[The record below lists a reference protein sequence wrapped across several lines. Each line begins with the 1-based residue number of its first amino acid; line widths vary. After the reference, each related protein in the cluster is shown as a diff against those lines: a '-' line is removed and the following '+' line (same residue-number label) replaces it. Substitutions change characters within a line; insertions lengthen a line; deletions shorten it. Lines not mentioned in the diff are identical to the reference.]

1 MKRLRHITISILL
14 LIPLMAF
21 AGEVIDGVIAT
32 ITRQPILQSE
42 WDDAVRYE
50 AFMQQKPLRAVT
62 EGDRVSALE
71 RLIDRRLLESQ
82 MSDASRFA
90 PSRDEVRVSLAKLR
104 EQIPGAK
111 EDQAWRRML
120 SSYAL
125 KERDIEAGLRSE
137 TQMMNF
143 IEVRLRPSVHV
154 QPEEVEAYY
163 RAQVLPD
170 MEKVG
175 VKVVTLEELEPRIR
189 ELLVQQHIDQLLDT
203 WLHNL
208 RQQTPIHSSIPLP
221 ARSSAAGRE
230 AEGGI

>member
-1 MKRLRHITISILL
+1 MKRLQHIAISILL
-14 LIPLMAF
+14 LIPLTAF

-32 ITRQPILQSE
+32 VNRKPILQSE

-50 AFMQQKPLRAVT
+50 AFMQQKALRAVT

-71 RLIDRRLLESQ
+71 RLIDRQLLESQ

-90 PSRDEVRVSLAKLR
+90 PSRDEVRVSLARLR
-104 EQIPGAK
+104 EQIPSAK
-111 EDQAWRRML
+111 DNQAWQKML

-170 MEKVG
+170 MEKLG
-175 VKVVTLEELEPRIR
+175 VKVVTLQELEPRIR
-189 ELLVQQHIDQLLDT
+189 EVLVQQHIDQLLDT

-230 AEGGI
+230 AEGGF

>member
-1 MKRLRHITISILL
+1 MLL
-14 LIPLMAF
+14 LAPLTAF

-32 ITRQPILQSE
+32 VNRKPILQSE
-42 WDDAVRYE
+42 WDDVVRYE

-82 MSDASRFA
+82 MFDASRFA
-90 PSRDEVRVSLAKLR
+90 PSRDEVRINLAKVR
-104 EQIPGAK
+104 QQIPGAK
-111 EDQAWRRML
+111 DDQAWQKTL
-120 SSYAL
+120 ASYGL
-125 KERDIEAGLRSE
+125 KERDVEASLRSE

-175 VKVVTLEELEPRIR
+175 VKIVTLQELEPRIR

-208 RQQTPIHSSIPLP
+208 RQQTPVHSSIPLP
-221 ARSSAAGRE
+221 ARNSAAGLE
-230 AEGGI
+230 GEGGI

>member
-1 MKRLRHITISILL
+1 MKRLQHITISILL

-32 ITRQPILQSE
+32 VNRKPILQSE

-62 EGDRVSALE
+62 EADRVSALE

-175 VKVVTLEELEPRIR
+175 VKVVTFEELEPRIR
-189 ELLVQQHIDQLLDT
+189 EVLVEQHIDQLLDT

>member
-1 MKRLRHITISILL
+1 MKRLQHITISILL

-32 ITRQPILQSE
+32 VNRKPILQSE

-62 EGDRVSALE
+62 EADRVSALE

-90 PSRDEVRVSLAKLR
+90 PSCDEVRVSLAKLR

-111 EDQAWRRML
+111 EDLAWRRML
-120 SSYAL
+120 SAYAL
-125 KERDIEAGLRSE
+125 KERDIEASLRSE

-175 VKVVTLEELEPRIR
+175 VKVVTLQELEPRIR
-189 ELLVQQHIDQLLDT
+189 EVLVQQHIDQLLDT

-230 AEGGI
+230 AEGGF

>member
-1 MKRLRHITISILL
+1 
-14 LIPLMAF
+14 
-21 AGEVIDGVIAT
+21 
-32 ITRQPILQSE
+32 
-42 WDDAVRYE
+42 
-50 AFMQQKPLRAVT
+50 
-62 EGDRVSALE
+62 
-71 RLIDRRLLESQ
+71 

-90 PSRDEVRVSLAKLR
+90 PSRDEVRVSLARLR

-111 EDQAWRRML
+111 DNQAWQKML
-120 SSYAL
+120 SLYAL
-125 KERDIEAGLRSE
+125 KERDIETGLRSE
-137 TQMMNF
+137 AQMMNF

-175 VKVVTLEELEPRIR
+175 VKVVTFEELEPRIR
-189 ELLVQQHIDQLLDT
+189 EVLVEQHIDQLLDT

-221 ARSSAAGRE
+221 ARSSAAARE
-230 AEGGI
+230 AECGI

>member
-1 MKRLRHITISILL
+1 LL
-14 LIPLMAF
+14 LIPLTAF

-32 ITRQPILQSE
+32 VNRKPILQSE

-50 AFMQQKPLRAVT
+50 AFMQQKPLGAVT

-90 PSRDEVRVSLAKLR
+90 PSRDEVRVSLARLR

-111 EDQAWRRML
+111 DNQAWQKML

-175 VKVVTLEELEPRIR
+175 VKVVTLQELEPRIR
-189 ELLVQQHIDQLLDT
+189 EVLVQQHIDQLLDT

>member
-1 MKRLRHITISILL
+1 MRRLRQIAISVLL
-14 LIPLMAF
+14 LLPLTAF

-32 ITRQPILQSE
+32 VNRKPILQSE
-42 WDDAVRYE
+42 WDDVVRYE

-82 MSDASRFA
+82 MTDAARFA
-90 PSRDEVRVSLAKLR
+90 PSRDEVRVSVAKLR

-111 EDQAWRRML
+111 DDQAWQKML
-120 SSYAL
+120 TSYGF
-125 KERDIEAGLRSE
+125 KERDIEASLRSE

-175 VKVVTLEELEPRIR
+175 VKVVTLQEIEPRIR
-189 ELLVQQHIDQLLDT
+189 ELLVQQHIDQLLDA

-208 RQQTPIHSSIPLP
+208 RQQTPVHSSIPLP
-221 ARSSAAGRE
+221 ARGDAGARE
-230 AEGGI
+230 AEGGV

>member
-1 MKRLRHITISILL
+1 MKRLRHIVISILL
-14 LIPLMAF
+14 VVPLAAF

-90 PSRDEVRVSLAKLR
+90 PSRDEVRVGLAKLR

-111 EDQAWRRML
+111 DNQAWQKML

-137 TQMMNF
+137 TLMMNF

-175 VKVVTLEELEPRIR
+175 VKVVTFEELEPRIR
-189 ELLVQQHIDQLLDT
+189 EVLVQQHIDQLLDT

-221 ARSSAAGRE
+221 ARSLSAGRE

>member
-1 MKRLRHITISILL
+1 MKRLRHIAISILL
-14 LIPLMAF
+14 LIPLTAF

-32 ITRQPILQSE
+32 VNRKPILHSE

-90 PSRDEVRVSLAKLR
+90 PSRDEVRVSLARLR

-111 EDQAWRRML
+111 DNQAWQKML

-175 VKVVTLEELEPRIR
+175 VKVVTFEELEPRIR
-189 ELLVQQHIDQLLDT
+189 EVLVEQHIDQLLDT

>member
-1 MKRLRHITISILL
+1 MKRLRHIAISILL
-14 LIPLMAF
+14 LIPLTAF

-32 ITRQPILQSE
+32 VNRKPILQSE

-90 PSRDEVRVSLAKLR
+90 PSRDEVRVSLARLR

-111 EDQAWRRML
+111 DNQAWQKML

-175 VKVVTLEELEPRIR
+175 VKVVTLQELEPRIR
-189 ELLVQQHIDQLLDT
+189 EVLVQQHIDQLLDT

>member
-1 MKRLRHITISILL
+1 MKRLRYIAISILL
-14 LIPLMAF
+14 LVPLTALT
-21 AGEVIDGVIAT
+21 GEVIDGVIAT
-32 ITRQPILQSE
+32 VSRKPILQSE

-82 MSDASRFA
+82 MSDANRFA

-111 EDQAWRRML
+111 DDQAWQKMRC
-120 SSYAL
+120 SYAL
-125 KERDIEAGLRSE
+125 KERDIEAGLRSQ
-137 TQMMNF
+137 TLMMNL
-143 IEVRLRPSVHV
+143 IEVRLRPSVPV

-189 ELLVQQHIDQLLDT
+189 EVLVEQHIDQLLDT

-221 ARSSAAGRE
+221 ARRSAAGRE

>member
-1 MKRLRHITISILL
+1 MKRLRQIAIFILL
-14 LIPLMAF
+14 LVPLTAF

-32 ITRQPILQSE
+32 VNRKPILQSE
-42 WDDAVRYE
+42 WDDVVRYE
-50 AFMQQKPLRAVT
+50 AFMQQKPLQAVT
-62 EGDRVSALE
+62 EADRVGALE

-82 MSDASRFA
+82 MFDATRLA

-104 EQIPGAK
+104 EQIPSAK
-111 EDQAWRRML
+111 DDQAWQKL
-120 SSYAL
+120 LVAYGL
-125 KERDIEAGLRSE
+125 KERDIEASLRSE

-163 RAQVLPD
+163 RARVLPD

-175 VKVVTLEELEPRIR
+175 VKVVTLQELEPRIR
-189 ELLVQQHIDQLLDT
+189 EVLVQQHIDQLLDT

-221 ARSSAAGRE
+221 ARSSAAERE
-230 AEGGI
+230 AEGGE

>member
-1 MKRLRHITISILL
+1 MKRLRYIAISILL
-14 LIPLMAF
+14 LVPLTALT
-21 AGEVIDGVIAT
+21 GEVIDGVIAT
-32 ITRQPILQSE
+32 VSRKPILQSE

-82 MSDASRFA
+82 MSDANRFA

-111 EDQAWRRML
+111 DDQAWQKML

-137 TQMMNF
+137 TLMMNF

-189 ELLVQQHIDQLLDT
+189 EVLVEQHIDQLLDT

-221 ARSSAAGRE
+221 ARRSAAGRE

>member
-1 MKRLRHITISILL
+1 MKRLRHIAISILL
-14 LIPLMAF
+14 LIPLTAF
-21 AGEVIDGVIAT
+21 SGEVIDGVIAT
-32 ITRQPILQSE
+32 VNRKPILQSE

-90 PSRDEVRVSLAKLR
+90 PSRDEVRVSLARLR

-111 EDQAWRRML
+111 DNQAWQKML

-175 VKVVTLEELEPRIR
+175 VKVVTLQELEPRIR
-189 ELLVQQHIDQLLDT
+189 EVLVQQHIDQLLDT

>member
-1 MKRLRHITISILL
+1 MKRLQRFAIYILL
-14 LIPLMAF
+14 LLPLTAF

-32 ITRQPILQSE
+32 VNRKPILQSE
-42 WDDAVRYE
+42 WDDVVRYE
-50 AFMQQKPLRAVT
+50 AFMQQKPLKAVT

-82 MSDASRFA
+82 MTDASLFA
-90 PSRDEVRVSLAKLR
+90 PSRDEVRVSVAKLR

-111 EDQAWRRML
+111 DDQAWQKML
-120 SSYAL
+120 ASYGF
-125 KERDIEAGLRSE
+125 KERDIEASLRSE

-143 IEVRLRPSVHV
+143 IEVRLRPSIHV

-175 VKVVTLEELEPRIR
+175 IKVVTLQELEPKIR
-189 ELLVQQHIDQLLDT
+189 ELLVQQHIDQLLDA

-208 RQQTPIHSSIPLP
+208 RQQTPVHSSIPLP
-221 ARSSAAGRE
+221 TQSDAGSNE
-230 AEGGI
+230 VAGGV

>member
-1 MKRLRHITISILL
+1 MKRLRHIVISILL
-14 LIPLMAF
+14 VVPLAAF

-32 ITRQPILQSE
+32 VNRKPILQSE

-90 PSRDEVRVSLAKLR
+90 PSRDEVRVSLARLR

-111 EDQAWRRML
+111 DNQAWQKML

-137 TQMMNF
+137 TLMMNF

-175 VKVVTLEELEPRIR
+175 VKVVTFEELEPRIR
-189 ELLVQQHIDQLLDT
+189 EVLVQQHIDQLLDT

-221 ARSSAAGRE
+221 ARSLSAGRE

>member
-1 MKRLRHITISILL
+1 MRQLRHIAISFLL
-14 LIPLMAF
+14 LVPLVAM

-32 ITRQPILQSE
+32 VNRKPILQSE

-82 MSDASRFA
+82 MFEASRFA
-90 PSRDEVRVSLAKLR
+90 PSRDEVRVSLTKLR
-104 EQIPGAK
+104 QQISGAK
-111 EDQAWRRML
+111 DDQAWQKML
-120 SSYAL
+120 ASYGL
-125 KERDIEAGLRSE
+125 KERDVEANLRSE
-137 TQMMNF
+137 AQMMNF

-154 QPEEVEAYY
+154 QTEEVEAYY

-170 MEKVG
+170 MEKLG
-175 VKVVTLEELEPRIR
+175 VKVVTLQELEPRIR
-189 ELLVQQHIDQLLDT
+189 EVLVQQHIDQLLDT

-208 RQQTPIHSSIPLP
+208 RQQTPVHSSVPLP
-221 ARSSAAGRE
+221 ARNSVAGNE
-230 AEGGI
+230 VAGEV

>member
-1 MKRLRHITISILL
+1 MKLLRHIAVLILL
-14 LIPLMAF
+14 LLPLAAV

-32 ITRQPILQSE
+32 VDRKPILQSE

-62 EGDRVSALE
+62 EADRVSALE
-71 RLIDRRLLESQ
+71 RMIDRRLLESQ
-82 MSDASRFA
+82 MFDRSRFA
-90 PSRDEVRVSLAKLR
+90 PSRDEVRTSLAKLR

-111 EDQAWRRML
+111 NDQAWQKML
-120 SSYAL
+120 SAYGL
-125 KERDIEAGLRSE
+125 KDRDIEAGLRSE

-170 MEKVG
+170 MEQVG
-175 VKVVTLEELEPRIR
+175 VKLVTLQELEPRIR
-189 ELLVQQHIDQLLDT
+189 EVLVQRRIDQLLDA

-208 RQQTPIHSSIPLP
+208 RQQTPVHSSIPLP
-221 ARSSAAGRE
+221 ARSSAAERP
-230 AEGGI
+230 AEGGV

>member
-1 MKRLRHITISILL
+1 MKRLRHIVISILL
-14 LIPLMAF
+14 VVPLAAF

-32 ITRQPILQSE
+32 VNRKPILQSE

>member
-1 MKRLRHITISILL
+1 MKRLRHVAISILL
-14 LIPLMAF
+14 LIPLTAF

-32 ITRQPILQSE
+32 VNRKPILQSE

-62 EGDRVSALE
+62 EADRVSALE

-82 MSDASRFA
+82 MADASRFA
-90 PSRDEVRVSLAKLR
+90 PSRDEVRVSLARLR

-111 EDQAWRRML
+111 GDQAWQKML

-175 VKVVTLEELEPRIR
+175 VKVVTLQELEPRIR
-189 ELLVQQHIDQLLDT
+189 EVLVQQHIDQLLDT

>member
-14 LIPLMAF
+14 LIQLMAF

-32 ITRQPILQSE
+32 VTRQPILQSE

-62 EGDRVSALE
+62 QGDRVSALE
-71 RLIDRRLLESQ
+71 RMIDRRLLESQ

-90 PSRDEVRVSLAKLR
+90 PSRDEVRVSLVRLR

-111 EDQAWRRML
+111 DNQAWQKML

-170 MEKVG
+170 MEKLG
-175 VKVVTLEELEPRIR
+175 VKVVTLQELEPRIR
-189 ELLVQQHIDQLLDT
+189 EVLVQQHIDQLLDT

-230 AEGGI
+230 AEGGF

>member
-1 MKRLRHITISILL
+1 MKRLRHIAIPILL
-14 LIPLMAF
+14 LIPLTAF

-32 ITRQPILQSE
+32 VNRKPILQSE

-82 MSDASRFA
+82 MSDASRLA
-90 PSRDEVRVSLAKLR
+90 PSRDEVRVSLARLR
-104 EQIPGAK
+104 EQIPGAR
-111 EDQAWRRML
+111 DNQAWRKML
-120 SSYAL
+120 ASYAL

-189 ELLVQQHIDQLLDT
+189 EVLVEQHIDQLLDT

-208 RQQTPIHSSIPLP
+208 RQQTPIHSTIPLP
-221 ARSSAAGRE
+221 ARRSAAGRE

>member
-1 MKRLRHITISILL
+1 MKRLRHIVISILL
-14 LIPLMAF
+14 VVPLAAF

-32 ITRQPILQSE
+32 VNRKPILQSE

-90 PSRDEVRVSLAKLR
+90 PSRDEVRVGLAKLR

-111 EDQAWRRML
+111 DNQAWQKML

-137 TQMMNF
+137 TLMMNF

-175 VKVVTLEELEPRIR
+175 VKVVTFEELEPRIR
-189 ELLVQQHIDQLLDT
+189 EVLVQQHIDQLLDT

-221 ARSSAAGRE
+221 ARSLSAGRE

>member
-1 MKRLRHITISILL
+1 MKRLRHIAISILL
-14 LIPLMAF
+14 LIPLTAF

-32 ITRQPILQSE
+32 VNRKPILQSE

-90 PSRDEVRVSLAKLR
+90 PSRDEVRVSLARLR

-111 EDQAWRRML
+111 DNQAWQKML

-175 VKVVTLEELEPRIR
+175 VKVVTLQELEPRIR
-189 ELLVQQHIDQLLDT
+189 EVLVEQHIDQLLDT

-208 RQQTPIHSSIPLP
+208 RLQTPIHSSIPLP

>member
-1 MKRLRHITISILL
+1 MKRLRHIAISILL
-14 LIPLMAF
+14 LIPLTAF

-32 ITRQPILQSE
+32 VNRKPILQSE

-90 PSRDEVRVSLAKLR
+90 PSRDEVRVSLARLR

-111 EDQAWRRML
+111 DNQAWQKML

-189 ELLVQQHIDQLLDT
+189 EVLVEQHIDQLLDT

-221 ARSSAAGRE
+221 ARRSAAGRE

>member
-1 MKRLRHITISILL
+1 MKRLQHIAISILL
-14 LIPLMAF
+14 LIPLTAF

-32 ITRQPILQSE
+32 VNRKPILQSE

-50 AFMQQKPLRAVT
+50 AFMQQKALRAVT

-71 RLIDRRLLESQ
+71 RLIDRQLLESQ
-82 MSDASRFA
+82 MSDASRFV
-90 PSRDEVRVSLAKLR
+90 PSRDEVRVSLARLR

-111 EDQAWRRML
+111 DNPAWQKML

-170 MEKVG
+170 MEKLG
-175 VKVVTLEELEPRIR
+175 VKVVTLQELEPRIR
-189 ELLVQQHIDQLLDT
+189 EVLVQQHIDQLLDT

-208 RQQTPIHSSIPLP
+208 RQQTPVHSSIPLP
-221 ARSSAAGRE
+221 ARISAAGGE

>member
-1 MKRLRHITISILL
+1 MKRLRHIAISILL
-14 LIPLMAF
+14 LIPLTAF

-32 ITRQPILQSE
+32 VNRKPILQSE

-90 PSRDEVRVSLAKLR
+90 PSRDEVRVSLARLR

-111 EDQAWRRML
+111 DNQAWQKML

-175 VKVVTLEELEPRIR
+175 VKVVTLQELEPRIR
-189 ELLVQQHIDQLLDT
+189 EVLVEQHIDQLLDT

-221 ARSSAAGRE
+221 ARRSAAGRE